1 MFLSPE
7 LPTVGATKDTW
18 VHFHFQ
24 ICYLL
29 RLIHVMKMKVYIKL
43 IRNSVST
50 SFTIF
55 FIKLIISVIRWNFI
69 VYLYHAFS
77 KGSAHCSGV
86 WYRLLNKRFLIRKK
100 QITVYY

>member
-29 RLIHVMKMKVYIKL
+29 RLIHVIKKKVYIKL

-55 FIKLIISVIRWNFI
+55 FIKSIISVIRWNFNVLLCIYIMRLVNVVLI
-69 VYLYHAFS
+69 VVEFGADFYISHS
-77 KGSAHCSGV
+77 
-86 WYRLLNKRFLIRKK
+86 
-100 QITVYY
+100 